1 MWEEED
7 KPVPRRVPPIPLETF
22 GVAELR
28 DYIAELSAEIARVEA
43 AIAAKQDHKA
53 VANSFFKT

>member
-7 KPVPRRVPPIPLETF
+7 KPVPRRVPPILLDPL
-22 GVAELR
+22 GVGELR
-28 DYIAELSAEIARVEA
+28 QYIAELQAEIARAEA
-43 AIAAKQDHKA
+43 VIAAKQDHRS

>member
-7 KPVPRRVPPIPLETF
+7 KPVPRRVPPLLLDPL

-28 DYIAELSAEIARVEA
+28 EYIAELQAEITRAEA
-43 AIAAKQDHKA
+43 AIAAKQDHRS